1 MDRIHDL
8 ESADRRYFAGT
19 AGWCDADGDGDWVV
33 SIRAAEFDGDRVTA
47 WAGAGI
53 VDGSDPDSEYTETG
67 AKLRTILE
75 GLGIVPA
82 KELIHGH

>member
-1 MDRIHDL
+1 
-8 ESADRRYFAGT
+8 
-19 AGWCDADGDGDWVV
+19 
-33 SIRAAEFDGDRVTA
+33 VTA